1 MVLEAFFI
9 QETRKPGEIVNTT
22 DFATERPPERG
33 CLELA
38 NFQLST
44 EH

>member
-1 MVLEAFFI
+1 MVLEAI
-9 QETRKPGEIVNTT
+9 RTRKTRKPVEIVNTT
-22 DFATERPPERG
+22 DFATEKPAERD

-44 EH
+44 DH